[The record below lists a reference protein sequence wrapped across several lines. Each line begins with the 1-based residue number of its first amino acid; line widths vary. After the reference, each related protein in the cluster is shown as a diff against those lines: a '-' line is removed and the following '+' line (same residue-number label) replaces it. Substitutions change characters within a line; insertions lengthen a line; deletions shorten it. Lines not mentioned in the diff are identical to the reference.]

1 MHLNDVIGIIIQK
14 FYEEHLSSKLMSRHK
29 LPCTRCKTMVSSTWR
44 PGPCGTSSLCNT
56 CGVKYMRR
64 QGKPRMIDLVR
75 DDSRTVWMERDA
87 NSFQWQE
94 TKEANKL
101 DKRIQVWSSHE
112 VERLEYIQSK
122 KRKFV
127 NL

>member
-1 MHLNDVIGIIIQK
+1 
-14 FYEEHLSSKLMSRHK
+14 
-29 LPCTRCKTMVSSTWR
+29 
-44 PGPCGTSSLCNT
+44 
-56 CGVKYMRR
+56 MRR

-75 DDSRTVWMERDA
+75 DDSRTVWMERDV